1 VQAVEYL
8 NTHNVPGPMYD
19 TYGFGGYLV
28 WSRGPQH
35 KVFIDGRGELYERGG
50 LLGDYLHIAMIK
62 PGAVTVLQSY
72 GVRSVLIMRDEPL
85 ATVLGVAPGW
95 KRVYLDGLSALY
107 VREDKL

>member
-1 VQAVEYL
+1 
-8 NTHNVPGPMYD
+8 M
-19 TYGFGGYLV
+19 
-28 WSRGPQH
+28 
-35 KVFIDGRGELYERGG
+35 FIDGRGELYERGG